1 MGRIGRVALLAGL
14 TLTLGLAACSS
25 GSGSGHSSGGSTA
38 GQPTQGGTVTVAWPE
53 AQPNF
58 IFPFPP
64 ATNTDGYNANLSE
77 YLWPYLSYAGDGA
90 QSAVDPAKSLYSSLK
105 FSNGNKT
112 VSMVLKSWKWSDGA
126 SITSRDFT
134 FTYNLLKANYKNWI
148 NYIPGTFPTDVS
160 SVSVS
165 GQHSVVINLTA
176 PTSPAFFADDV
187 LNNVPLIPQHAWDKN
202 SASGPVGNYDQT
214 PSGAKAV
221 YNFLQKEG
229 SQISTFTTNPLWKV
243 VDGPWTLSTF
253 NSDGSLYGYVPNK
266 HYSGPDKP
274 HLAKLLNQSFT
285 SSTALIDALRA
296 GGSVQVGSL
305 PLDDVNQLGQLKA
318 AGYSSSTRAIPGVAG
333 LEPNLYNAK
342 VGAVLR
348 QLYIRQA
355 MEELIN
361 RQQLVSK
368 VYNGYADSGN
378 GPISVK
384 AYPNWASPLEKAG
397 GPYPYKPQA
406 AIALLKSHG
415 WKVVPNGV
423 STCARPGSG
432 SSQCGAGIAAGQPLE
447 FQLLYGSG
455 TDTTD
460 EMNAAI
466 QSSQLQA
473 GIKLDL
479 KAEPFNTLVGTIG
492 ICTAK
497 SHAQNCGWQIVEF
510 GYDPFGLYPADNGVF
525 ATGGSSNLGGWSDP
539 KADSLIRATLQSS
552 STTAFFQYEDY
563 VARQLPFLW
572 LPLREGIELYK
583 SNLGGVA
590 PLNSFSGG
598 ENFED
603 WYLAR

>member
-1 MGRIGRVALLAGL
+1 V
-14 TLTLGLAACSS
+14 
-25 GSGSGHSSGGSTA
+25 
-38 GQPTQGGTVTVAWPE
+38 
-53 AQPNF
+53 
-58 IFPFPP
+58 
-64 ATNTDGYNANLSE
+64 
-77 YLWPYLSYAGDGA
+77 
-90 QSAVDPAKSLYSSLK
+90 SA
-105 FSNGNKT
+105 
-112 VSMVLKSWKWSDGA
+112 
-126 SITSRDFT
+126 
-134 FTYNLLKANYKNWI
+134 
-148 NYIPGTFPTDVS
+148 
-160 SVSVS
+160 S

-202 SASGPVGNYDQT
+202 SASGPAGNYDQS

-285 SSTALIDALRA
+285 SSTALIDALRS

-318 AGYSSSTRAIPGVAG
+318 SGYSSSTRAIPGVAG
-333 LEPNLYNAK
+333 LEPNFYNAK

-368 VYNGYADSGN
+368 VFNAYADPGN

-397 GPYPYKPQA
+397 GPYPYQPQA
-406 AIALLKSHG
+406 AIALLKSRG

-423 STCARPGSG
+423 STCTRPGSG
-432 SSQCGAGIAAGQPLE
+432 SSQCGAGIAVGQPLE

-466 QSSQLQA
+466 QSSERQA

-479 KAEPFNTLVGTIG
+479 KAEPFNTMVGTIG
-492 ICTAK
+492 ICTAT
-497 SHAQNCGWQIVEF
+497 SHSQNCGWQIVEF

-572 LPLREGIELYK
+572 LPLREGIQLYK
-583 SNLGGVA
+583 SNLGGVT
-590 PLNSFSGG
+590 PINSFSGG

-603 WYLAR
+603 WYLAK